1 MEKLQKAIRL
11 KSKKS
16 NIALFNIRINSQS
29 RSSGINT

>member
-1 MEKLQKAIRL
+1 MEKLQIKNTYI
-11 KSKKS
+11 KKS